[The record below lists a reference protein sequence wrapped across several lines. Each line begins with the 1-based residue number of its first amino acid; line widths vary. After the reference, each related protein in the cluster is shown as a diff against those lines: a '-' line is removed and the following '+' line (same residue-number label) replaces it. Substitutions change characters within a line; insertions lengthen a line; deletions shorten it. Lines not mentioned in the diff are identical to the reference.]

1 MSGCVTLTEEEKQEM
16 LLDACDPKRRAAFA
30 AAQRASRRG
39 TRDDYIE
46 FLSENMGICRHIAAQ
61 NHGNEPF
68 QVVSE
73 PDWNGVR
80 RVPRAFIL
88 PEAERPFS

>member
-46 FLSENMGICRHIAAQ
+46 FLSENMGMADTSPPRIMVT
-61 NHGNEPF
+61 NHF
-68 QVVSE
+68 
-73 PDWNGVR
+73 R
-80 RVPRAFIL
+80 L
-88 PEAERPFS
+88 